1 MPELPEVETI
11 KRSLAPRLL
20 GRSILEA
27 DVRLRKMVEGMEPAE
42 LRRRLL
48 GQVIG
53 GLDRRGKYLL
63 LELAAGDRVA
73 FHLRMTGRLLLRPA
87 GPAEEPHTYLVFR
100 LAGGEDLV
108 YIDPRKFGRLYYL
121 PAGEELPPPLAM
133 LGPEP
138 LGADFTPSLLAG
150 ILAGR
155 RGAIKP
161 TLLDQRLLAGI
172 GNIYA
177 DEILHRAG
185 VHPTRPAGGL
195 KEEEVLRLHG
205 AMRAVLTEAICYRGT
220 SKRDYVDGEGRPGD
234 YQERLAVY
242 GRAGEPCLACG
253 HPIRRIVVGGRGT
266 YFCPACQV

>member
-1 MPELPEVETI
+1 VPELPEVETI

-20 GRSILEA
+20 GRTILAVE
-27 DVRLRKMVEGMEPAE
+27 VRLPKLLAGMEPAA
-42 LRRRLL
+42 LARRLV

-53 GLDRRGKYLL
+53 GMDRRGKYLL

-73 FHLRMTGRLLLRPA
+73 FHLRMSGRLVLRAA
-87 GPAEEPHTYLVFR
+87 GPTEEPHAYLFFH
-100 LAGGEDLV
+100 LTGGEDLV
-108 YIDPRKFGRLYYL
+108 YVDPRKFGRLYYL
-121 PAGEELPPPLAM
+121 SAGEKLPPPLFA

-138 LGADFTPSLLAG
+138 LGADFTPSLLAE

-161 TLLDQRLLAGI
+161 VLLDQRLIAGI

-185 VHPTRPAGGL
+185 IHPRRPAGGL
-195 KEEEVLRLHG
+195 KEDELRRLYDAIRG
-205 AMRAVLTEAICYRGT
+205 VLTEAISYRGT

-242 GRAGEPCLACG
+242 GRADEPCRVCG

-266 YFCPACQV
+266 YFCPVCQV